1 MGRRFQRVRWSGWK
15 ILSKKRFPRSCWLRG
30 FRAAFFFWQKS
41 HKAGFPVGEVL
52 PDWAKVP
59 RSFASL
65 RRTRSSGRNDD
76 DQSAVEY
83 CVRSD
88 LFFSALLCKTN
99 QISSILHTVK
109 AVIVIPL
116 SGSLATIDLS

>member
-1 MGRRFQRVRWSGWK
+1 VDFAQPFSFA
-15 ILSKKRFPRSCWLRG
+15 KKP
-30 FRAAFFFWQKS
+30 Q
-41 HKAGFPVGEVL
+41 AGFPVGEVL
-52 PDWAKVP
+52 PDWEKVP

-65 RRTRSSGRNDD
+65 RMTRSRCRKYEH
-76 DQSAVEY
+76 QSAVEY

-99 QISSILHTVK
+99 QISSILHKVK